1 IYNVSHQSA
10 RVSAHLKRG
19 WLRPHS
25 ALLVG
30 GTMKASPDHQQ
41 VTRLLQQ
48 WSGGN
53 KQALD
58 ELMPVVYDQ
67 LRRLAANCLRS
78 ENRDHTLRAT
88 ALVNEAYMRLVGAN
102 VNWQD
107 RVHFFAVSA
116 RVLRRILVDHAKSH
130 NRQKRGG
137 EFEKIPLDE
146 AIMVGPQADKGILE
160 LDEALQRLAAQD
172 ARKSELVEL
181 LFFGG
186 LTYDEAAAALK
197 ISPATVHRELTL
209 AKAWL
214 YRELGAASA

>member
-1 IYNVSHQSA
+1 
-10 RVSAHLKRG
+10 
-19 WLRPHS
+19 
-25 ALLVG
+25 
-30 GTMKASPDHQQ
+30 MEASPDHQQ

-48 WSGGN
+48 WSGGS
-53 KQALD
+53 KEALD
-58 ELMPVVYDQ
+58 QLMPVVYDQ
-67 LRRLAANCLRS
+67 LRRLAASYLRS

-88 ALVNEAYMRLVGAN
+88 ALVNEAYVRLVGAN

-116 RVLRRILVDHAKSH
+116 RILRRILVDHAKSN

-137 EFEKIPLDE
+137 EFEQIPIDE
-146 AIMVGPQADKGILE
+146 AILVGPQADKGILE
-160 LDEALQRLAAQD
+160 LDDALQRLAAQD
-172 ARKSELVEL
+172 PRKSELVEL

-214 YRELGAASA
+214 YRDLAAGSA

>member
-1 IYNVSHQSA
+1 
-10 RVSAHLKRG
+10 
-19 WLRPHS
+19 
-25 ALLVG
+25 
-30 GTMKASPDHQQ
+30 MEASPDHQQ

-48 WSGGN
+48 WSGGS
-53 KQALD
+53 KEALD

-67 LRRLAANCLRS
+67 LRRLAASYLRS

-88 ALVNEAYMRLVGAN
+88 ALVNEAYVRLVGAN

-116 RVLRRILVDHAKSH
+116 RVLRRILVDHAKSN

-137 EFEKIPLDE
+137 EFEQIPIDE
-146 AIMVGPQADKGILE
+146 AILVGPQADKGILE
-160 LDEALQRLAAQD
+160 LDDALQRLAVQD
-172 ARKSELVEL
+172 PRKSELVEL

-214 YRELGAASA
+214 YRDLAAGSA

>member
-1 IYNVSHQSA
+1 
-10 RVSAHLKRG
+10 
-19 WLRPHS
+19 
-25 ALLVG
+25 
-30 GTMKASPDHQQ
+30 MEASPDHQQ

-48 WSGGN
+48 WSGGS
-53 KQALD
+53 KEALD
-58 ELMPVVYDQ
+58 QLMPVVYDQ
-67 LRRLAANCLRS
+67 LRRLAASYLRS

-88 ALVNEAYMRLVGAN
+88 ALVNEAYVRLVGAN

-116 RVLRRILVDHAKSH
+116 RVLRRILVDHAKSN

-137 EFEKIPLDE
+137 EFEQIPIDE
-146 AIMVGPQADKGILE
+146 AILVGPQADKGILE
-160 LDEALQRLAAQD
+160 LDDALQRLAVQD
-172 ARKSELVEL
+172 PRKSELVEL

-214 YRELGAASA
+214 YRDLAAGSA